1 MRDGSCFGLHVR
13 IFAQHFRVGPVVLA
27 AFEKVN
33 RQPLV
38 EGGSA
43 FEKRERSNV
52 GNIAAHK
59 FAPGTRHFITANHA
73 MRLIGLSLRRI
84 GRNVTQ
90 DLQNF
95 FPRKLVQQRLG
106 HH

>member
-13 IFAQHFRVGPVVLA
+13 IFAQHFSVGPVVLA
-27 AFEKVN
+27 
-33 RQPLV
+33 
-38 EGGSA
+38 A